1 MDTND
6 VNGWSKKG
14 PLISNERKLEKNKT
28 KSNLDKGQRDAVKKL
43 SERINV
49 FITNADKG
57 GAVAI

>member
-1 MDTND
+1 MDTDD
-6 VNGWSKKG
+6 VNGLSKKG
-14 PLISNERKLEKNKT
+14 RLISNERKLEKKT
-28 KSNLDKGQRDAVKKL
+28 KSNLDKGQTDAVKKL

>member
-1 MDTND
+1 MDTDD

-14 PLISNERKLEKNKT
+14 RLISNERKLEKKT
-28 KSNLDKGQRDAVKKL
+28 KTNLDKGQGDAVKKL

-49 FITNADKG
+49 FITNADKD

>member
-1 MDTND
+1 MDTDD

-14 PLISNERKLEKNKT
+14 RLISNERKLEKKKKN
-28 KSNLDKGQRDAVKKL
+28 NLDKGQRDAVKKL

-49 FITNADKG
+49 FITNADKA